1 MVYSEL
7 TPESHGLSS
16 IKSLLNEPD
25 EPAGT
30 PKDPTSEHDSGVSR
44 FAAWALA
51 ETDATTIG
59 EAASYVIS
67 GDQDVEEWRDYARLA
82 LDRFSEQPRHPY
94 DVIDDWVGRLPARE
108 KRIFN
113 FRIAGIGGGRTL
125 QQLADEFGITRERV
139 RQLGSRLQRRF
150 SGFVETPEGLPIRW
164 RLQSLRRRIG
174 VAMPESHVDRLL
186 TTEGG
191 DTRFRSLLLRFAGPY
206 VLDNNWCV
214 LATEVANDPAAAI
227 KSAADEYGRVDRDRA
242 SDLLSVWGLP
252 RSLHVA
258 WLTRDGSIRSI
269 NGQLVRW
276 QGSISDRL
284 TFALADIGKP
294 ATVETLMDHIRE
306 ERTRNSAVNALSS
319 DPRIVRAS
327 RSKWALASWDHPVY
341 LGIAQSIRQLLEKH
355 GKPMHVKDVVER
367 MHADFGIVESST
379 RAYCNAAMFVTENG
393 RMRMRRD
400 EEPYSYARHSPDNSP
415 GVFRL
420 GTCRVSLLLEVDRN
434 VLRGSGRNLS
444 SGVGFWLKVAVSDH
458 LVFTGPESHRV
469 TITFPESS
477 FLGPSLGSTR
487 SLAEHVDARLGD
499 YMTLVFDRSDMTV
512 EARATPKDQFEPGWD
527 LVARLTGISPEAG
540 LAGLAES
547 LDCDPEEAMERLKAR
562 KDQVVLDA
570 LPADA
575 LLSGSLL

>member
-7 TPESHGLSS
+7 DPESHGLSS
-16 IKSLLNEPD
+16 IQSLLNEAD
-25 EPAGT
+25 ESPATATGSS
-30 PKDPTSEHDSGVSR
+30 SEHDIGVRR

-51 ETDATTIG
+51 ETDAATIG
-59 EAASYVIS
+59 EAVSYVVN
-67 GDQDVEEWRDYARLA
+67 GDQDVEEWRDYARLE
-82 LDRFSEQPRHPY
+82 LDRFSARPRHPY
-94 DVIDDWVGRLPARE
+94 EVIDDWVDLLPARE
-108 KRIFN
+108 RRIFTS
-113 FRIAGIGGGRTL
+113 RIAGIGGGLTL

-139 RQLGSRLQRRF
+139 RQLGSRLQRKF
-150 SGFVETPEGLPIRW
+150 SRFVETPEGLPIRW

-186 TTEGG
+186 STEAG
-191 DTRFRSLLLRFAGPY
+191 DTRFRALLLRFAGPY

-214 LATEVANDPAAAI
+214 LVTEVANDPSAAI
-227 KSAADEYGRVDRDRA
+227 KGAADDYGRIDRDRA
-242 SDLLSVWGLP
+242 SDSLCFWGLQP
-252 RSLHVA
+252 SLHEA

-306 ERTRNSAVNALSS
+306 DRTRNSAVNALSS

-327 RSKWALASWDHPVY
+327 RSKWALASWEHPVY

-355 GKPMHVKDVVER
+355 GSPMHVKDVVER

-379 RAYCNAAMFVTENG
+379 RAYCNAAMFVSENG

-420 GTCRVSLLLEVDRN
+420 GPSRVSLLLEVDRN
-434 VLRGSGRNLS
+434 VLRGSGRNLP
-444 SGVGFWLKVAVSDH
+444 SGVGYWLNVAVNDH
-458 LVFTGPESHRV
+458 LVFEGPESHTV
-469 TITFPESS
+469 AITFPESS

-499 YMTLVFDRSDMTV
+499 YMTMIFDRSDMSV
-512 EARATPKDQFEPGWD
+512 KALATPKNHFESGWD
-527 LVARLTGISPEAG
+527 LVARLSGIRPETGLSG
-540 LAGLAES
+540 LADS
-547 LDCDPEEAMERLKAR
+547 LNCDPEEALDRLKAR
-562 KDQVVLDA
+562 KDQVILDA
-570 LPADA
+570 LPANA
-575 LLSGSLL
+575 NLSGSVV

>member
-7 TPESHGLSS
+7 TPESQGLSS
-16 IKSLLNEPD
+16 IQSLLNEPD
-25 EPAGT
+25 EPTGT
-30 PKDPTSEHDSGVSR
+30 PKGSTSEHDSAVRR

-59 EAASYVIS
+59 EAVSYVVS
-67 GDQDVEEWRDYARLA
+67 GDQDVEEWRDYARLE

-94 DVIDDWVGRLPARE
+94 DVIDDWVDRLPARE

-113 FRIAGIGGGRTL
+113 FRIAEIGGGRTL

-139 RQLGSRLQRRF
+139 RQLGSRLQRKF

-164 RLQSLRRRIG
+164 RVQSLRRRIG

-186 TTEGG
+186 KTDGG

-214 LATEVANDPAAAI
+214 LASEVAKDPAAAI
-227 KSAADEYGRVDRDRA
+227 KGAADEYGRVDRERA
-242 SDLLSVWGLP
+242 SELLSDWGLQ
-252 RSLHVA
+252 RSLHEA

-284 TFALADIGKP
+284 TFALADIGRP

-400 EEPYSYARHSPDNSP
+400 EEPYFYARHSPNNSP

-420 GTCRVSLLLEVDRN
+420 GPSRVSLLLEVDRN
-434 VLRGSGRNLS
+434 VLRGSGRNLP
-444 SGVGFWLKVAVSDH
+444 SGVGYWLKVAVNDH
-458 LVFTGPESHRV
+458 LVFAGPGSHTV

-477 FLGPSLGSTR
+477 FLGPSLGSIR

-499 YMTLVFDRSDMTV
+499 YMTMIFDRSDMSV
-512 EARATPKDQFEPGWD
+512 EVLATPKDRFEPGWD
-527 LVARLTGISPEAG
+527 LVSRLTGVSPEAG

-547 LDCDPEEAMERLKAR
+547 LDCDPEEAMERLKSR
-562 KDQVVLDA
+562 KDQVILDA
-570 LPADA
+570 LPSDA
-575 LLSGSLL
+575 SLSGSLL